1 MTKHGNLLSQL
12 IPQYYCLKT
21 VGKETAKQ
29 YEILIYSCDKNV
41 KCEWSLFVIVDISKI
56 DEDLPQVLDTQ
67 NTTSKS
73 SPIKSKPEMDNPT
86 PSGSGS
92 DGNSQ
97 PSEPNSDTQT
107 DSSSAAA
114 AGSTEQKS
122 EETPAES
129 KPETEPQPEALTAE
143 T

>member
-1 MTKHGNLLSQL
+1 MK
-12 IPQYYCLKT
+12 I
-21 VGKETAKQ
+21 VGEKTAKQ
-29 YEILIYSCDKNV
+29 YEILIYTCAKYV
-41 KCEWSLFVIVDISKI
+41 KCEWLLFVNVDISKI
-56 DEDLPQVLDTQ
+56 DEDLPQVLDTP

-73 SPIKSKPEMDNPT
+73 SPIKSKPEEDDSSP
-86 PSGSGS
+86 PGSGS
-92 DGNSQ
+92 DGKSQ

-129 KPETEPQPEALTAE
+129 KPEPNPEALTAE

>member
-1 MTKHGNLLSQL
+1 MK
-12 IPQYYCLKT
+12 I
-21 VGKETAKQ
+21 VGEKTAKQ
-29 YEILIYSCDKNV
+29 YEILIYTCAKYV
-41 KCEWSLFVIVDISKI
+41 KCEWLLFVIVDISKI
-56 DEDLPQVLDTQ
+56 DEDLPQVLDTP

-73 SPIKSKPEMDNPT
+73 SPIKSKPEEEDSSP
-86 PSGSGS
+86 PGS
-92 DGNSQ
+92 DGKSQ

-129 KPETEPQPEALTAE
+129 KPEPNPEALTAE

>member
-1 MTKHGNLLSQL
+1 MK
-12 IPQYYCLKT
+12 I
-21 VGKETAKQ
+21 VGEKTAKQ
-29 YEILIYSCDKNV
+29 YEILIYTCAKYV
-41 KCEWSLFVIVDISKI
+41 KCEWLLFVIVDISKI
-56 DEDLPQVLDTQ
+56 DEDLPQVLDTP

-73 SPIKSKPEMDNPT
+73 SPIKSKPEEEDSSP
-86 PSGSGS
+86 PGSGS
-92 DGNSQ
+92 DGKSQ

-107 DSSSAAA
+107 DSSSSAAA

-129 KPETEPQPEALTAE
+129 KPEPNPEALTAE

>member
-1 MTKHGNLLSQL
+1 MKSWFYTCVK
-12 IPQYYCLKT
+12 Y
-21 VGKETAKQ
+21 
-29 YEILIYSCDKNV
+29 V
-41 KCEWSLFVIVDISKI
+41 KCEWLLFVIVDISKI
-56 DEDLPQVLDTQ
+56 DEDLPQVLDTP
-67 NTTSKS
+67 NTT
-73 SPIKSKPEMDNPT
+73 SPIKSKPEADDSSP
-86 PSGSGS
+86 PGSGS
-92 DGNSQ
+92 DGKSQ

-129 KPETEPQPEALTAE
+129 KPEPHPEALTAE